1 MILAVGLDL
10 CTVSRLKAAAERHPR
25 LLHRLFTDGER
36 KAAERRKDPW
46 PSLAAR
52 FAAKEAALKA
62 LGTGLSGG
70 IGWREVEVVGGAGRP
85 PGLRFHD
92 RAQVRMEA
100 LGARGALVSLTHEGD
115 TAAAVVL
122 LLRGG

>member
-1 MILAVGLDL
+1 VILAIGLDL
-10 CTVSRLKAAAERHPR
+10 CTVSRLKAAASRRPR
-25 LLHRLFTDGER
+25 LLDRLFTDGER
-36 KAAERRKDPW
+36 AAAGRRQDPW

-62 LGTGLSGG
+62 LGTGWRGG
-70 IGWREVEVVGGAGRP
+70 IGWRDVEVTGGAGRP
-85 PGLRFHD
+85 PGLRFHGKALT
-92 RAQVRMEA
+92 RAEA

-122 LLRGG
+122 LLGQC